1 VICEW
6 VGRRKMKVVKGLRGR
21 KMKDQVL
28 RVEKMND
35 MRDCMIADNNAE

>member
-1 VICEW
+1 
-6 VGRRKMKVVKGLRGR
+6 MKVVKGLRGR

-35 MRDCMIADNNAE
+35 MRDRSGA